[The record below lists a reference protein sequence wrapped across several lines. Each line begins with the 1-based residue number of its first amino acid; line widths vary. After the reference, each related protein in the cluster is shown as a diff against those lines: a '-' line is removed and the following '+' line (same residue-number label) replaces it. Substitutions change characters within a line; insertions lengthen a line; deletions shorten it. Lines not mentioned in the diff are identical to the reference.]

1 MCSRRVLAHSATI
14 LNNFLSV
21 FSGFVVCTD
30 YCLPEEQV
38 AAINRQAKNMKKLF
52 YTSVLVSLLLGGSV
66 RAQFTS
72 SVVYDGTTQEYLHRL
87 DLFEN
92 YGNKKKLID
101 SKNQLVKFQHE
112 HEDGTRT
119 HRIFKLE
126 IVGSSEEVVEF
137 HVTYQGQE
145 PAAEDV
151 NSVQIDFDKAVISFL
166 GFPLPKD
173 HPLAGNW
180 GRRYTFTFDDYE
192 TDEDNREVMI
202 ENSSPV
208 RFSVDDKTGELKRI
222 DVMTVYKTP
231 EGFVGKIKAIE
242 PEQPVNMKTMRIEE
256 QRELAEQLLEKH
268 AIPTPPI
275 ENLPTESHNDS

>member
-1 MCSRRVLAHSATI
+1 MT
-14 LNNFLSV
+14 
-21 FSGFVVCTD
+21 
-30 YCLPEEQV
+30 
-38 AAINRQAKNMKKLF
+38 KLTF
-52 YTSVLVSLLLGGSV
+52 ISVLVSLLLGGSIQ
-66 RAQFTS
+66 AQFTS
-72 SVVYDGTTQEYLHRL
+72 SIVYDGTIQEYLHRV
-87 DLFEN
+87 DIFES
-92 YGNKKKLID
+92 YGNKEKLID

-151 NSVQIDFDKAVISFL
+151 NRVEIDFDKAVISFL

-192 TDEDNREVMI
+192 TDEDDREVMI

-231 EGFVGKIKAIE
+231 KGFVGKIKAIE
-242 PEQPVNMKTMRIEE
+242 PEQPVNMKSMSVEE
-256 QRELAEQLLEKH
+256 HRELAEQLLEKH
-268 AIPTPPI
+268 RVPTPSN
-275 ENLPTESHNDS
+275 EH